1 MLIVGLLFPTLFG
14 FIISLLIIS
23 DVPIFERISIAYG
36 LGFGLLTLAMFFL
49 NVAGVKFSLINTV
62 ILISA
67 LMILSLIY
75 LLLRHRIS
83 CASLRELNVFK
94 KIRQTISSLSIFEGI
109 IIGLLTFF
117 LLSNIAISVYWPV
130 WEYDALSM
138 FDFRARVFAKTESI
152 SEAARTITII
162 SPSYF
167 LAYPPLASLVNTW
180 LYLCGWAHPKI
191 FCPLLLISLA
201 IISYYSLRDYS
212 LRYHALLF
220 TLIIVTNPGIYFY
233 AASSYI
239 NFPFAFYFAAGV
251 MYLYRWMSTQKRGF
265 LGLAG
270 ILFALFA
277 WTRRESGPLFL
288 GSLVILIIFAVPRR
302 RFFAPIL
309 FAFLY
314 FSVEPLWNIYLS
326 TEPLWKIYLKNL
338 LHSQYTVIDSV
349 IASVAFSSF
358 VPKVSGASVID
369 TVIASFPFIPEVSG
383 ALGLFNRFFDFS
395 QWKKVLTWMRLWIVP
410 NHRETLYP
418 LTLVTLLCI
427 DRVRKHL
434 FLFLLVYLN
443 LILFTLVSYIVLLTW
458 EVWKGAGASAKRLFI
473 IFPPIIWYFM
483 ALVTAKTEDKSS
495 SEA

>member
-1 MLIVGLLFPTLFG
+1 MLILGLLFPTLFG
-14 FIISLLIIS
+14 FIISLLIVS

-75 LLLRHRIS
+75 LLLRHKIS
-83 CASLRELNVFK
+83 SASLRELNVFK
-94 KIRQTISSLSIFEGI
+94 RIKQTISSLSIFEGI

-167 LAYPPLASLVNTW
+167 LAYPPLTSLVNTW

-191 FCPLLLISLA
+191 FYPLLLISLA
-201 IISYYSLRDYS
+201 IISYYSLREYS
-212 LRYHALLF
+212 RRYHALLF
-220 TLIIVTNPGIYFY
+220 TLIIVTNPGVYFY

-239 NFPFAFYFAAGV
+239 NFPCAFYFAAGI
-251 MYLYRWMSTQKRGF
+251 MYLYRWMSTPKRGF

-270 ILFALFA
+270 IFFALFA
-277 WTRRESGPLFL
+277 WTRQESIPFFL
-288 GSLVILIIFAVPRR
+288 GSLVILIIFAISQR
-302 RFFAPIL
+302 RFFAPVL
-309 FAFLY
+309 FALLY
-314 FSVEPLWNIYLS
+314 FSVEPLWRIYLA
-326 TEPLWKIYLKNL
+326 YLF
-338 LHSQYTVIDSV
+338 HSQYT
-349 IASVAFSSF
+349 A
-358 VPKVSGASVID
+358 ID
-369 TVIASFPFIPEVSG
+369 TFVASSSFIPEVSG
-383 ALGLFNRFFDFS
+383 AFGLFKLLFDFV
-395 QWKKVLTWMRLWIVP
+395 QWRKVLLWMRLWIVA
-410 NHRETLYP
+410 NHRETLYS
-418 LTLVTLLCI
+418 LVLVTLLCI

-443 LILFTLVSYIVLLTW
+443 LILFTLASYIVLMAW
-458 EVWKGAGASAKRLFI
+458 DWWKGAGASAKRFFI
-473 IFPPIIWYFM
+473 IFPPIMWYFM
-483 ALVTAKTEDKSS
+483 ALLTAKAKDESY
-495 SEA
+495 

>member
-1 MLIVGLLFPTLFG
+1 MLILGLLFPTLFG
-14 FIISLLIIS
+14 FIISLLIVS
-23 DVPIFERISIAYG
+23 DIPIFERISIAYG

-49 NVAGVKFSLINTV
+49 NLAGIKFSFINTV

-75 LLLRHRIS
+75 LLLRHKIS
-83 CASLRELNVFK
+83 HPSLRKWNVFQRIK
-94 KIRQTISSLSIFEGI
+94 QTICSLSIFEGI

-117 LLSNIAISVYWPV
+117 LLANIAISVYWPV
-130 WEYDALSM
+130 WEADALYM
-138 FDFRARVFAKTESI
+138 FDFRARVFAKTKSI
-152 SEAARTITII
+152 SEAARTITTI

-180 LYLCGWAHPKI
+180 LYLCGWASPKI
-191 FCPLLLISLA
+191 FYPLLLISLA

-212 LRYHALLF
+212 LCYHALLF

-239 NFPFAFYFAAGV
+239 NFPFAFYFAAGI
-251 MYLYRWMSTQKRGF
+251 MYLYRWISTQKRGF
-265 LGLAG
+265 LSLAG
-270 ILFALFA
+270 IFFALFA
-277 WTRRESGPLFL
+277 WTRRESGPFFL
-288 GSLVILIIFAVPRR
+288 GSLVVLIIFAVSRR

-309 FAFLY
+309 FALVY
-314 FSVEPLWNIYLS
+314 FSVESLWNIYLP

-369 TVIASFPFIPEVSG
+369 TLVASSSFIPEVSG
-383 ALGLFNRFFDFS
+383 ALGLFNRFFDFT
-395 QWKKVLTWMRLWIVP
+395 QWRKVLIWMRLWIVP
-410 NHRETLYP
+410 NHREILYP
-418 LTLVTLLCI
+418 LILVTLLCI

-443 LILFTLVSYIVLLTW
+443 LILFVLASYIVLLTW

-473 IFPPIIWYFM
+473 IFPPIMWYFM
-483 ALVTAKTEDKSS
+483 ALLTAKAKDESY
-495 SEA
+495 